1 MLQLEHTHC
10 LLHCNENIEEIY
22 YNEYL
27 VSSFSLNT

>member
-22 YNEYL
+22 YNEY
-27 VSSFSLNT
+27 VISFL